1 MLAILNARRDLGL
14 IFLLSLIL
22 AGLWMARLVNQM
34 GLPTGDEPYYLLIA
48 HSLWY
53 DGDLDLA
60 NNFAAEDYRAYYP
73 RLLYPYH
80 ESQGTRPPGLYS
92 KHTPG
97 TSLLILP
104 GYLLAG
110 WPGAA
115 LTMALTGVLLSTQL
129 YLLAREA
136 GGRRDVAFGVW
147 AMLSLSNPVASY
159 APLIFPET
167 PAALLTL
174 YAFRWLRRWDEA
186 GAGRRFLVGLGL
198 AFLPWLHPRFL
209 LLAGSLGLLWLWQ
222 SRREQCH
229 WWLVLLPILVS
240 GSLFVAYHLHLY
252 GALRLN
258 YADHGGSTD
267 LEGIVVALF
276 GLFLDQQW
284 GLLIHAPVYLVAGVA
299 LIRLWLSPPDRADA
313 NRLWLVI
320 LPYFGLIVSYRYWWG
335 EWCPPGRYLLAIL
348 PLLALPLARSL
359 AVACDPP
366 VAWRY
371 TLGLALPGWLI
382 MAAFVLHPALMYN
395 HPTGASQLLLWLTGD
410 SLLTG
415 FFPSM
420 FAASLL
426 PWPIRVGLT
435 VGWTGVVIAL
445 TLAGGHW
452 LRR

>member
-1 MLAILNARRDLGL
+1 MLSNRHDLGL
-14 IFLLSLIL
+14 ICLLSLIL
-22 AGLWMARLVNQM
+22 AGLWTARLVSQM
-34 GLPTGDEPYYLLIA
+34 SLPTGDEPYYLLIA

-60 NNFAAEDYRAYYP
+60 NNFAAGDYRAYYP

-80 ESQGTRPPGLYS
+80 ESQGTVPPGLYS

-97 TSLLILP
+97 TSLLVLP

-115 LTMALTGVLLSTQL
+115 LTMALTGALLAIQL

-136 GGRRDVAFGVW
+136 SGRRDVAFLVW
-147 AMLSLSNPVASY
+147 AMLALSNPVASY

-167 PAALLTL
+167 PAALLTTC
-174 YAFRWLRRWDEA
+174 AFRWLRRWDEA
-186 GAGRRFLVGLGL
+186 GAGRRLLVGLCL
-198 AFLPWLHPRFL
+198 ASLPWLHPRFL
-209 LLAGSLGLLWLWQ
+209 LLAASLGLLWLWQ
-222 SRREQCH
+222 SRREQRR
-229 WWLVLLPILVS
+229 WPLVILPILVS
-240 GSLFVAYHLHLY
+240 GGLFVAYHLYLY
-252 GALRLN
+252 GSLRLN

-267 LEGIVVALF
+267 LEGSVVALF

-284 GLLIHAPVYLVAGVA
+284 GLLLHAPIYLAAGVNLA
-299 LIRLWLSPPDRADA
+299 RLWQSPDDRVEF
-313 NRLWLVI
+313 NRLLLVI

-348 PLLALPLARSL
+348 PLLAWPLSRGLAMAQEQRTARL
-359 AVACDPP
+359 
-366 VAWRY
+366 Y

-382 MAAFVLHPALMYN
+382 MAAFVLQPALMYN
-395 HPTGASQLLLWLTGD
+395 HPTGASQLLLGLVGGP
-410 SLLTG
+410 LLTG

-420 FAASLL
+420 FAAAVV
-426 PWPIRVGLT
+426 PWPVRVGLT

-445 TLAGGHW
+445 ALAGWHW
-452 LRR
+452 LRK